1 MYLHAGSNG
10 RSFCILKV
18 NKTKIA
24 PRSVLVI
31 GGGIIGLTT
40 AYALVLQGF
49 NVTILDESKDAV
61 SASKATAGII
71 AGSTVVP
78 WAKKACGPNHQ
89 RWF

>member
-1 MYLHAGSNG
+1 MS
-10 RSFCILKV
+10 
-18 NKTKIA
+18 KTKIA

-49 NVTILDESKDAV
+49 DVTILDEAKDAA

-78 WAKKACGPNHQ
+78 WAKKKPVTLITKDGFKPE
-89 RWF
+89 